1 MLVSVNIF
9 KNYNFSLNN
18 FNLYLNDFIKLDV
31 QINKTAVK
39 LEFNHNALK

>member
-1 MLVSVNIF
+1 MLVYVNIS

-18 FNLYLNDFIKLDV
+18 LNLYLNDFIKFDV

-39 LEFNHNALK
+39 LQFNHNALK